1 MGYSVLSQRGD
12 DLYEKRYVSELEGC
26 VPIADDSIVTIYDT
40 IGQVAFLE
48 SIRKLL
54 FLLLMQ
60 SDMIIFVTILL
71 CFFLSMQ
78 I

>member
-40 IGQVAFLE
+40 
-48 SIRKLL
+48 SSPT
-54 FLLLMQ
+54 LLLTSALMTQ
-60 SDMIIFVTILL
+60 L
-71 CFFLSMQ
+71 
-78 I
+78 

>member
-40 IGQVAFLE
+40 IG
-48 SIRKLL
+48 R
-54 FLLLMQ
+54 
-60 SDMIIFVTILL
+60 
-71 CFFLSMQ
+71 LSR
-78 I
+78 